1 MEQPYRIGIA
11 EDHELVRSGLRLLLE
26 KLNFNVVVEGANGR
40 ELLDQLKKM
49 DQIPDIVLVDVN
61 MPVMNGP
68 DTVRKLVS
76 LYPALKIVGLSVN
89 NDLKTIKSMIQ
100 AGANAYLFKDSS
112 PETVRFILN
121 QVGEKG
127 FYYEKH
133 VIESLMMAAE
143 ETATVVAGN
152 LNAIQ
157 KVSLLTPRER
167 EFLKECCSER
177 TYKEIADRMS
187 VSLRTVDGYRETL
200 FNKLDIR
207 SRTGLVLF
215 TVQTGIVDFAQL

>member
-1 MEQPYRIGIA
+1 MEKHYRVGIA
-11 EDHELVRSGLRLLLE
+11 EDHHLVRSGLKLLLE
-26 KLNFNVVVEGANGR
+26 KLSFNVVAEGANGR
-40 ELLDQLKKM
+40 ELIDALKKL
-49 DQIPDIVLVDVN
+49 DKLPDVVLIDVN

-68 DTVRKLVS
+68 ETVRKIVS
-76 LYPALKIVGLSVN
+76 TFPKMKIVGLSVN
-89 NDLKTIKSMIQ
+89 NDLKTIRSMIQ

-121 QVGEKG
+121 QVAEKG

-133 VIESLMMAAE
+133 VIESLMVAE
-143 ETATVVAGN
+143 DAQSAVAGN
-152 LNAIQ
+152 LSSIQ
-157 KVSLLTPRER
+157 KAGLLTSRER
-167 EFLKECCSER
+167 EFLKLCCSER
-177 TYKEIADRMS
+177 TYKEIADIMN

-215 TVQTGIVDFAQL
+215 AVQSGLADFAHH